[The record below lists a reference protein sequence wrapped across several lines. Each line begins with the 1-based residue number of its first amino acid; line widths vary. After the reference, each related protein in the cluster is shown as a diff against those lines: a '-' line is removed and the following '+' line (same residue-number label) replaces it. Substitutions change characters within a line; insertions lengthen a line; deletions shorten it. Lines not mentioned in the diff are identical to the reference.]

1 MHFRFRAQTAGRPIV
16 EITTEQRETYRRDG
30 MVILRKFFDPARVR
44 DAAMEYERAFER
56 ADGGTAPGERPVAVF
71 WTHVEGGRKRLASLD
86 TLPLLSDM
94 ALGRRVPGMIRAI
107 APDES
112 IRLLETVVFNKPPGR
127 GRVLRW
133 HQDVSYFPLEPNN
146 QIAVWIPFDIVR
158 RANGAVLYALGSHR
172 SPIMGSVDLHTGR
185 PLAGD
190 ARAVIP
196 DDPAALGYQ
205 VVAAEVDPGD
215 MIVHD
220 GRVWHMSG
228 ENDTAAMARRAM
240 TLRYIRGRT
249 LYKPRPGNA
258 ATFLAQVRVGPG
270 EELTGTAFPTVA

>member
-1 MHFRFRAQTAGRPIV
+1 VPAERPI
-16 EITTEQRETYRRDG
+16 
-30 MVILRKFFDPARVR
+30 
-44 DAAMEYERAFER
+44 
-56 ADGGTAPGERPVAVF
+56 AVF
-71 WTHVEGGRKRLASLD
+71 WTHIEGGRKRLASLD
-86 TLPLLSDM
+86 ELPVLSDM
-94 ALGRRVPGMIRAI
+94 AKGRPIPGVIREL

-146 QIAVWIPFDIVR
+146 QIAVWIPFDVVR

-172 SPIMGSVDLHTGR
+172 SPTMGSVDLHTGR
-185 PLAGD
+185 PFSGD
-190 ARAVIP
+190 ARDTIP
-196 DDPAALGYQ
+196 DDPATLGYQ
-205 VVAAEVDPGD
+205 VAAAEVDPGD

-228 ENDTAAMARRAM
+228 DNSTVSMARRAV
-240 TLRYIRGRT
+240 TLRYLRGRT

-258 ATFLAQVRVGPG
+258 ATFLAQIQVDPG
-270 EELTGTAFPTVA
+270 QELAGGAFPEVA